1 MKRIALLNVN
11 NKVNKT
17 VIWTSGNI
25 HAYFRIVS
33 EILLDISKDNMKKY
47 VQSVYNY
54 ILVTNFYFLCLLY
67 SKFESF

>member
-17 VIWTSGNI
+17 VIWTSDTM

-33 EILLDISKDNMKKY
+33 EILLDISKDNVKKIRAERLQLDLSDLFLFF
-47 VQSVYNY
+47 VSVVFQ
-54 ILVTNFYFLCLLY
+54 I
-67 SKFESF
+67 